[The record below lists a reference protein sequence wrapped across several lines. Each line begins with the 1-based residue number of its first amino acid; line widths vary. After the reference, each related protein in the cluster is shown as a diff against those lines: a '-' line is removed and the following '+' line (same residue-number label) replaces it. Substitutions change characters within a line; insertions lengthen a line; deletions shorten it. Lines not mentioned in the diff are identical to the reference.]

1 MYGEGLV
8 VEEVCRPPDES
19 QGVKEVLAC
28 LLAVEVDGYHASA
41 CRTESRLR
49 ACPRAES

>member
-19 QGVKEVLAC
+19 QGVKEVIAC
-28 LLAVEVDGYHASA
+28 LLAVEVDVYDASA